1 MKHTTLD
8 CYGANEHQLDNMK
21 SINQLLT
28 EVVYNLGLNP
38 ICPPA
43 IIPYYYGK
51 IKEDIGISAYILL
64 EGGHLTIHTFPIRE
78 CYFVDCF
85 TTDDFDEQKLY
96 AYFLEELPFNEKKS
110 KFITEN
116 RPTGKFDIQEYEPSK
131 DFGPHLMAEINCNV
145 DIKMEYMFEFLE
157 KTAYEINM
165 DPITR
170 ATVMKSTINNPRFLS
185 GIIVIAQS
193 HISLHYE
200 YATNKIYADIFSC
213 MPFDYSQVSKVL
225 ERLGEVVSNVLI
237 SRGTK
242 HIYKVKSSIEKN
254 ELLANTKWQKIV
266 NNKLSS

>member
-8 CYGANEHQLDNMK
+8 CYGANEQQLDDIK

-28 EVVYNLGLNP
+28 EVVYELGLNP

-51 IKEDIGISAYILL
+51 IKEDIGVSAYVLL

-85 TTDDFDEQKLY
+85 SVNDFDEAKLHTF
-96 AYFLEELPFNEKKS
+96 FLEELPFNEKKS
-110 KFITEN
+110 QITTEH
-116 RPTGKFDIQEYEPSK
+116 RITGKFDIQNYEPSS
-131 DFGPHLMAEINCNV
+131 DFGPHLMAEINC
-145 DIKMEYMFEFLE
+145 DSELKMEYVFDFLE
-157 KTAYEINM
+157 NTAYEINM

-170 ATVMKSTINNPRFLS
+170 ATVMKSTINNPLFLS

-200 YATNKIYADIFSC
+200 YATHKIYADIFSC
-213 MPFDYSQVSKVL
+213 MPFDYSQVSKIL
-225 ERLGEVVSNVLI
+225 ERLGKVVSNVLVP
-237 SRGTK
+237 RGTK
-242 HIYKVKSSIEKN
+242 HIYKVKSSVEKDT
-254 ELLANTKWQKIV
+254 LLANTKWQKFV
-266 NNKLSS
+266 NNNN